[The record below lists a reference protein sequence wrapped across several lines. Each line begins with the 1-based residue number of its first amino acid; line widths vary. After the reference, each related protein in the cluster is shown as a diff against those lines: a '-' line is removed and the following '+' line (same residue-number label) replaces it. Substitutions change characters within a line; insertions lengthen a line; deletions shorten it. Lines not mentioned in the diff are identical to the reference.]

1 MTPAVEGL
9 SDHRR
14 CRIFCEGFPATIREF
29 PFRPSSRIKETRT
42 MTRSTRIVALAMS
55 LGLAAAFA
63 GAAPASAQAPKYG
76 GHLNLMQRE
85 DLSQGFAVHETSTI
99 ATSFP
104 SMPCFNNLVVF
115 DQSKRAETVDNLV
128 GELAEKWSWQDN
140 YRNLVFFLRKEVK
153 WHDGQPFTSK
163 DVKFTF
169 DMVREAPEAA
179 AKLRINPR
187 KDWYTNVEKIEAPD
201 PYTVVFH
208 LKRPQPGLLVMLAS
222 GYSPVYAA
230 HVNPASYRT
239 GCIGTGPF
247 KLKEW
252 RKGEFVDYVKNT
264 DYFMKGRPYL
274 DTLRYVVIKER
285 GTRTAALQAG
295 QLDVSFPG
303 ETTKTAAEQLKKAVP
318 GLVITPVAQAVSD
331 NIILNTKKPPFDNP
345 KVRLAVSYAI
355 DRRALISTVH
365 QGGAV
370 PGASQQPK
378 PYGVWGLLEKDLLA
392 LPGYGKP
399 ADMKAHAK
407 KLLAEAGITPQN
419 PLRVEMSTRAI
430 AMYVDLA
437 SFVINELKQV
447 GIESTLKQVETA
459 QWHPMATRGEY
470 QIGANLTGLGVDE
483 PDANYYE
490 NYACGSPRN
499 YSQYCSEEVM
509 KMIEQQSQELNPQK
523 RLALVSALQKKVEA
537 DAARPLLDWR
547 LDYFTV
553 WPHVKGLVPHDNIYN
568 FGRMADV
575 WRDKQ

>member
-1 MTPAVEGL
+1 M
-9 SDHRR
+9 
-14 CRIFCEGFPATIREF
+14 
-29 PFRPSSRIKETRT
+29 K
-42 MTRSTRIVALAMS
+42 RSCTFAIAIS
-55 LGLAAAFA
+55 LGLAAVV
-63 GAAPASAQAPKYG
+63 AATVPSSAQAPKSG

-85 DLSQGFAVHETSTI
+85 DLSQGFAIHETSTI

-140 YRNLVFFLRKEVK
+140 YRNLVFFLRKDVK

-179 AKLRINPR
+179 GKLRINPR

-230 HVNPASYRT
+230 HVNPAAYRT

-247 KLKEW
+247 KMKEW
-252 RKGEFVDYVKNT
+252 RKGEFVDYLKNP
-264 DYFMKGRPYL
+264 DYFVKGRPYL
-274 DTLRYVVIKER
+274 DSLRYVVIKER

-295 QLDVSFPG
+295 QLDASFPG

-355 DRRALISTVH
+355 DRRALISAVH

-378 PYGVWGLLEKDLLA
+378 PYGVWGLLDRDLAA

-399 ADMKAHAK
+399 ADMKAQAR
-407 KLLAEAGITPQN
+407 KLLAEAGISPQN

-447 GIESTLKQVETA
+447 GIEATLKQVETA
-459 QWHPMATRGEY
+459 Q
-470 QIGANLTGLGVDE
+470 
-483 PDANYYE
+483 
-490 NYACGSPRN
+490 
-499 YSQYCSEEVM
+499 
-509 KMIEQQSQELNPQK
+509 
-523 RLALVSALQKKVEA
+523 
-537 DAARPLLDWR
+537 
-547 LDYFTV
+547 
-553 WPHVKGLVPHDNIYN
+553 
-568 FGRMADV
+568 
-575 WRDKQ
+575 